1 MPIDGILIES
11 EILDFD
17 LFKSYMN
24 VELKSI
30 IGMDSSEL
38 IPYYKD
44 TNIHKYK
51 YTAKKDSLYYEVI
64 EIYSKI
70 SKETKYKLFISG
82 SLHSNQFEGANFNDF
97 YYSMLVSQIDKI
109 MAIKGID
116 SNKIYLRNLEVGIN
130 VKVAFNVLDHLERNL
145 LVYKGNSFNQ
155 YKYDRTGKYIGFYCE
170 LPSRF
175 EVKIYDKSI
184 LYDLPYNLLRYEIK
198 FKRMQTLNKL
208 GIYQLSDLK
217 NKRNLELLFNEILT
231 KFDYI
236 LLNEMPLKKLSKAKN
251 NYYQKVSN
259 PIYWKCLSN
268 EKNNTIY
275 QNKRRKFEAFKGKY
289 CTNIKNTLKSSM
301 EAKFEELIQK

>member
-24 VELKSI
+24 VELKSDI
-30 IGMDSSEL
+30 CLDSSEVM
-38 IPYYKD
+38 PYYKD
-44 TNIHKYK
+44 DYIQKYRH
-51 YTAKKDSLYYEVI
+51 TTKKDSLYYEVQETYLI
-64 EIYSKI
+64 L
-70 SKETKYKLFISG
+70 SKETKYKLYISG

-97 YYSMLVSQIDKI
+97 YYSMLVCQIDKI
-109 MAIKGID
+109 MTIKGID
-116 SNKIYLRNLEVGIN
+116 SNKMYLKNLEVGIN
-130 VKVAFNVLDHLERNL
+130 IKVDFNILNHLERNL

-155 YKYDRTGKYIGFYCE
+155 YKYDRMGKYIGFYCE
-170 LPSRF
+170 RPSRF
-175 EVKIYDKSI
+175 EVKIYDKS
-184 LYDLPYNLLRYEIK
+184 LQYNLPYNLLRYEIK
-198 FKRMQTLNKL
+198 YKRMQTINKL
-208 GIYQLSDLK
+208 GIYQLSDLS

-236 LLNEMPLKKLSKAKN
+236 LLNEIPPKKLSKAKK

-259 PIYWKCLSN
+259 PIYWKCLNS
-268 EKNNTIY
+268 EKNNIKY
-275 QNKRRKFEAFKGKY
+275 QNERRKFEAFKHKY